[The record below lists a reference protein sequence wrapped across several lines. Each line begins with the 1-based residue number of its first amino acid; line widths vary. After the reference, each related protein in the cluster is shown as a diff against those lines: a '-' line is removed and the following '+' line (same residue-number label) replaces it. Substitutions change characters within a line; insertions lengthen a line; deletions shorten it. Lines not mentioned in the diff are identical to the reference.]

1 MQRRAYIS
9 SRALSSGS
17 TAFPFS
23 EIISRLFY
31 ENLSFWEGIVNPRYF
46 RYLVFI
52 FCALNENF
60 SFSQTDTKGME
71 EIIVVS
77 NRIPIPL
84 KKIATSVS
92 VVNEQE
98 ILNYGNISIKD
109 VIRQTTA
116 IGTTSNGGMGSTS
129 SIRIRG
135 EEGFRTLV
143 LFDGLRLS
151 DPSAPQVTTPI
162 EHLLS
167 NGINKI
173 EILRGPQG
181 LSYGADAGGVISI
194 STNSEEE
201 GFKLNIDGQTGS
213 FGTEL
218 GSVTLSA
225 NNKEIDLSLF
235 ASELNAEGYNARTSD
250 NIFADDDGYENDTI
264 HVRMGANLNEKL
276 RLQVV
281 HRNVEG
287 RTEYDGCFAEITV
300 YDCESIYQLA
310 NSRISLD
317 FSNDG
322 YSHSLAYSKNETK
335 REDFAL
341 RNLAFGS
348 EGQINRLE
356 YIGSATNLPGFDMVF
371 GIDLE
376 EEINGPMERNNRG
389 YYLEYIS
396 DFSDNF
402 FLTAGAR
409 RDSNDD
415 YGDHNS
421 FRTTSA
427 YLINWSNSQLK
438 FKTSY
443 GSGLRAPSL
452 YEINYNSG
460 PFAFPPAS
468 NTNLSQE
475 LSKGFEY
482 GAEYVR
488 NNNFR
493 LELTAFDQKVEDA
506 IYFDLAGYSGYLQDK
521 GTSRSKGLELDG
533 SFSLSNSIRFLANY
547 TYNDTKRPNGLQRLR
562 RPKTIFNFGINYL
575 DPTEKLRLN
584 AFYRASRDSI
594 DEQLGSTLAL
604 TDFGVLDFSASYQLS
619 LNFEIFARI
628 ENALNEKY
636 QEIIGYIAP
645 KRSSYLGFRLYF

>member
-23 EIISRLFY
+23 EIISRLLY
-31 ENLSFWEGIVNPRYF
+31 ENLSFWEDIVNPRYF
-46 RYLVFI
+46 RYLVTGFLLIVSAPI
-52 FCALNENF
+52 FCALNGNF
-60 SFSQTDTKGME
+60 SFSQTGTKGME

-92 VVNEQE
+92 VLNEQE

-194 STNSEEE
+194 STNSAEE
-201 GFKLNIDGQTGS
+201 GFKLNMDGQTGS

-225 NNKEIDLSLF
+225 NNKEIDFSLF
-235 ASELNAEGYNARTSD
+235 ASELYAEGYNARTSD

-276 RLQVV
+276 KLQVV

-322 YSHSLAYSKNETK
+322 YGHSLAYSKNETK
-335 REDFAL
+335 RED
-341 RNLAFGS
+341 
-348 EGQINRLE
+348 
-356 YIGSATNLPGFDMVF
+356 
-371 GIDLE
+371 
-376 EEINGPMERNNRG
+376 
-389 YYLEYIS
+389 
-396 DFSDNF
+396 
-402 FLTAGAR
+402 
-409 RDSNDD
+409 
-415 YGDHNS
+415 
-421 FRTTSA
+421 
-427 YLINWSNSQLK
+427 
-438 FKTSY
+438 
-443 GSGLRAPSL
+443 
-452 YEINYNSG
+452 
-460 PFAFPPAS
+460 
-468 NTNLSQE
+468 
-475 LSKGFEY
+475 
-482 GAEYVR
+482 
-488 NNNFR
+488 
-493 LELTAFDQKVEDA
+493 
-506 IYFDLAGYSGYLQDK
+506 
-521 GTSRSKGLELDG
+521 
-533 SFSLSNSIRFLANY
+533 
-547 TYNDTKRPNGLQRLR
+547 
-562 RPKTIFNFGINYL
+562 
-575 DPTEKLRLN
+575 
-584 AFYRASRDSI
+584 
-594 DEQLGSTLAL
+594 
-604 TDFGVLDFSASYQLS
+604 
-619 LNFEIFARI
+619 
-628 ENALNEKY
+628 
-636 QEIIGYIAP
+636 
-645 KRSSYLGFRLYF
+645 

>member
-31 ENLSFWEGIVNPRYF
+31 ENLSFGEGIVNPRYF

-52 FCALNENF
+52 FCALNGNF
-60 SFSQTDTKGME
+60 SFPQTDTNYME

-92 VVNEQE
+92 VLNEQE

-116 IGTTSNGGMGSTS
+116 IGTTSNGGVGSTS

-235 ASELNAEGYNARTSD
+235 ASELNTEGYNARTSD
-250 NIFADDDGYENDTI
+250 NIIADDDGYENDTI

-341 RNLAFGS
+341 RTLAFGS

-402 FLTAGAR
+402 FSRLIWFGPK
-409 RDSNDD
+409 
-415 YGDHNS
+415 NS
-421 FRTTSA
+421 SCF
-427 YLINWSNSQLK
+427 I
-438 FKTSY
+438 
-443 GSGLRAPSL
+443 
-452 YEINYNSG
+452 
-460 PFAFPPAS
+460 
-468 NTNLSQE
+468 
-475 LSKGFEY
+475 
-482 GAEYVR
+482 
-488 NNNFR
+488 
-493 LELTAFDQKVEDA
+493 
-506 IYFDLAGYSGYLQDK
+506 
-521 GTSRSKGLELDG
+521 
-533 SFSLSNSIRFLANY
+533 SFY
-547 TYNDTKRPNGLQRLR
+547 
-562 RPKTIFNFGINYL
+562 
-575 DPTEKLRLN
+575 
-584 AFYRASRDSI
+584 
-594 DEQLGSTLAL
+594 
-604 TDFGVLDFSASYQLS
+604 
-619 LNFEIFARI
+619 
-628 ENALNEKY
+628 
-636 QEIIGYIAP
+636 
-645 KRSSYLGFRLYF
+645 